1 MKELQKHRTEL
12 MDQAEKIL
20 EGHRYKLRQQKV
32 QRLREYSH
40 PKCEYHK
47 KVNFIEGHIE
57 KDILYY
63 GAEGEFMSQIQSI
76 KEKVRKINNV

>member
-1 MKELQKHRTEL
+1 MKTGKIDQKEHQKYRTEL

-20 EGHRYKLRQQKV
+20 SRKRQHMREEKV
-32 QRLREYSH
+32 QKLREYSH
-40 PKCEYHK
+40 PRYEYHK

-63 GAEGEFMSQIQSI
+63 ESKGQFM
-76 KEKVRKINNV
+76 